1 MVHGRVILHRQE
13 EINQKS
19 QKTLSRD
26 SVMTGSSKLTT
37 LNLLSRILELEFG
50 ELYLQHYGLFA
61 DQETAILDPS
71 VELIDAQHRFAAGLV
86 DLLGKT
92 DSGTD
97 ILVVGDTL
105 LPLARELAEAG
116 RSILWIGL
124 AKLLDAGCDV
134 PTSFRH
140 VAEDFVAYA
149 PAAAAGVLIHE
160 GSIRYLDQMA
170 ILSKSRDVLGESGR
184 LILFGEFLHDDS
196 QIEYSALPNFC
207 SFDQLSRRLGFVPLE
222 NLDFSTS
229 AMKTLERVRPLIDL
243 HGQKLVEEGVCDQVD
258 LAEME
263 LEFRKVQ
270 GEYASGRRGFRLLS
284 LRRDLRSANEWANA
298 EFGDIQSFEP
308 REVAE
313 LFEESFKVGFD
324 EDLWNWKYGQGEG
337 KCVVARL
344 DKLSHI
350 VAHYGGAPRKIIYFG
365 EESMAI
371 QPCDVMVH
379 PSIRKQYGKGSLFF
393 EVAATFLERE
403 IGNTVDHL
411 LGFGFPNQ
419 KTMNIS
425 KRLGLYEKTDDFVEI
440 VYGKV
445 DTSAEQTRYYLE
457 EYNAEDLASRSELD
471 QLWESMKS
479 DYEKGIVGVRDADY
493 IAHRYIRHPFSKT
506 NQYRCVFLRE
516 NATAKPVAFAVVK
529 DHAGGKLIMD
539 LICPVALMK
548 NAITILNQQLSKDED
563 SGELRLW
570 LTRSGVNK
578 ALTGAA
584 IVNELGIEIPCNNWN
599 PGPSAELLNG
609 AWWLTAGD
617 MDFM

>member
-124 AKLLDAGCDV
+124 AKLLDAGGDV

-222 NLDFSTS
+222 
-229 AMKTLERVRPLIDL
+229 
-243 HGQKLVEEGVCDQVD
+243 
-258 LAEME
+258 
-263 LEFRKVQ
+263 
-270 GEYASGRRGFRLLS
+270 LS
-284 LRRDLRSANEWANA
+284 LIHIS
-298 EFGDIQSFEP
+298 EP
-308 REVAE
+308 
-313 LFEESFKVGFD
+313 
-324 EDLWNWKYGQGEG
+324 
-337 KCVVARL
+337 
-344 DKLSHI
+344 
-350 VAHYGGAPRKIIYFG
+350 
-365 EESMAI
+365 
-371 QPCDVMVH
+371 
-379 PSIRKQYGKGSLFF
+379 
-393 EVAATFLERE
+393 
-403 IGNTVDHL
+403 
-411 LGFGFPNQ
+411 
-419 KTMNIS
+419 
-425 KRLGLYEKTDDFVEI
+425 
-440 VYGKV
+440 
-445 DTSAEQTRYYLE
+445 TRPY
-457 EYNAEDLASRSELD
+457 
-471 QLWESMKS
+471 
-479 DYEKGIVGVRDADY
+479 
-493 IAHRYIRHPFSKT
+493 
-506 NQYRCVFLRE
+506 
-516 NATAKPVAFAVVK
+516 
-529 DHAGGKLIMD
+529 
-539 LICPVALMK
+539 
-548 NAITILNQQLSKDED
+548 
-563 SGELRLW
+563 
-570 LTRSGVNK
+570 
-578 ALTGAA
+578 
-584 IVNELGIEIPCNNWN
+584 
-599 PGPSAELLNG
+599 
-609 AWWLTAGD
+609 
-617 MDFM
+617 